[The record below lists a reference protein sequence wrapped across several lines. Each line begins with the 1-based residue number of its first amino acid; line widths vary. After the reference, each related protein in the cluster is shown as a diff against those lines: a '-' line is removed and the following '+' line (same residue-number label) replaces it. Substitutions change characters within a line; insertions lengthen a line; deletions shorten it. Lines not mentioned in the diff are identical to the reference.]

1 MGLYNLAFVVPLF
14 IILAG
19 VANRR
24 VMHHVRLAERSSRRW
39 VRLATGLA
47 MVLVGAVILVAFV

>member
-1 MGLYNLAFVVPLF
+1 LLL
-14 IILAG
+14 ILGG

-24 VMHHVRLAERSSRRW
+24 VMHRIRLAEQSSRRW

-47 MVLVGAVILVAFV
+47 MVVTGAVILLWFV